1 MYSNPL
7 IKCFLLSVCIN
18 AWSTPVAA
26 LDLSP
31 RIPKENRDWIEYIVT
46 EHYHSCLEDQ
56 PAGTDLS
63 TVELKVSSDS
73 IYQIP
78 YKADGSLATVF
89 IESGISCTGV
99 GSGWA
104 GSGGTTVYVIAEG
117 LLFEGRGWQAQSV
130 TIGGW
135 SSPVILIPKA
145 GAECNEEG
153 NEYASLPNASP
164 CVSAA
169 IWDDSMKVFNSTDQV
184 LQLSRLNP

>member
-1 MYSNPL
+1 MHSNPL
-7 IKCFLLSVCIN
+7 MKYCLLAACIN
-18 AWSTPVAA
+18 ALSTSVAA
-26 LDLSP
+26 LELDPS
-31 RIPKENRDWIEYIVT
+31 IPKENRDWIEYIAAD
-46 EHYHSCLEDQ
+46 HYQFCLDEQ
-56 PAGTDLS
+56 PADTDLS
-63 TVELKVSSDS
+63 TVELKVEPDS

-78 YKADGSLATVF
+78 YEADGSLATVF

-104 GSGGTTVYVIAEG
+104 GSGGTRVYVIAEG
-117 LLFEGRGWQAQSV
+117 LLFEGRGWEAQSV
-130 TIGGW
+130 TIEGW

-153 NEYASLPNASP
+153 NEYASLPNAAP

-169 IWDDSMKVFNSTDQV
+169 IWDDSMNVFNSTDQA